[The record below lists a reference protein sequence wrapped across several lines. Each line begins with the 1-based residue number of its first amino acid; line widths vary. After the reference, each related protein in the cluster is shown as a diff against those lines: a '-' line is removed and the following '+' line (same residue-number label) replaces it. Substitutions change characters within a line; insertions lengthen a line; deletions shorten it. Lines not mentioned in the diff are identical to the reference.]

1 MTAQAPST
9 TPSTTATTLTFD
21 RDAENERRPEGSS
34 SSSPGSGDGFQI
46 KGLARHS
53 MVYLLGI
60 ILSKAVSFV
69 MLPVYTR
76 FLTPGDYGIM
86 ELIEMTLDVISI
98 IAGGGIATGIFRF
111 YHKADTEA
119 ERKAVVSTALQFLA
133 ATYVVVALG
142 VWFAA
147 PWLSSLVFRTAV
159 YAPLVRIAACTLVFQ
174 SLFIAPMAFIR
185 VSNRSPVFVAISLSK
200 LVLSLSFNIYF
211 VVHLRMGARGVLTS
225 NLIANAVIGTA
236 LVAMVLRNVGLSW
249 SAGTARSL
257 VRYGIPL
264 IWTQFATFIATFGD
278 RYFLQHV
285 SNVTSVGLYTL
296 AYQFGF
302 ILGTVGYMPMELVW
316 VPARFA
322 AAKRPDRDEILA
334 RAFIYINVWL
344 LSAAVGLTL
353 FIGDVLHVMTT
364 PAFYPAATYVPL
376 ILVAYVW
383 QGWATFLDL
392 GIHMR
397 ERTEYIT
404 LANWLS
410 AGTALVGYA
419 VLIPHLYAL
428 GAAIA
433 TAAAFFVRF
442 AATYWFAQ
450 RLWPVKYRWT
460 PVVRQVA
467 IGLVV
472 CLASLSMPAAA
483 NNLISI
489 GVHALLFVVYLVGLW
504 TLGVLSANERRQAI
518 QFLRR
523 TIDALRPRRAEAVI
537 SRSIS

>member
-1 MTAQAPST
+1 
-9 TPSTTATTLTFD
+9 
-21 RDAENERRPEGSS
+21 
-34 SSSPGSGDGFQI
+34 
-46 KGLARHS
+46 

-76 FLTPGDYGIM
+76 YLTPGDYGVM
-86 ELIEMTLDVISI
+86 ELIEMTLDVVSI

-111 YHKADTEA
+111 YHKAETEA
-119 ERKAVVSTALQFLA
+119 ERKAVVSTALQVLA
-133 ATYVVVALG
+133 ASYVVIAVG
-142 VWFAA
+142 VWFLA
-147 PWLSSLVFRTAV
+147 PPLSSLVFRTDE
-159 YAPLVRIAACTLVFQ
+159 YASLIRIAAGTLVFQ

-185 VSNRSPVFVAISLSK
+185 VSNRSQFFVAISLSK

-211 VVHLRMGARGVLTS
+211 VVHLQMGARGVLTS
-225 NLIANAVIGTA
+225 NLIANALIGTTLVA
-236 LVAMVLRNVGLSW
+236 LVLRKVGVSW
-249 SAGTARSL
+249 SGGTARSL
-257 VRYGIPL
+257 VRYGVPL
-264 IWTQFATFIATFGD
+264 IWTQFATFLATFGD

-285 SNVTSVGLYTL
+285 SDVTSVGLYTL

-302 ILGTVGYMPMELVW
+302 ILGTVGYTPMELVW

-322 AAKRPDRDEILA
+322 AAKRPDKDEILS
-334 RAFIYINVWL
+334 RAFVYINVWL

-364 PAFYPAATYVPL
+364 PAFYPAAKFVPI
-376 ILVAYVW
+376 ILAAYVL

-410 AGTALVGYA
+410 AGTALLGYA
-419 VLIPHLYAL
+419 LLIPRFFGL

-433 TAAAFFVRF
+433 TGAAFFVRF
-442 AATYWFAQ
+442 ATTYWFSQ

-460 PVVRQVA
+460 PVLRQIA
-467 IGLVV
+467 IGLAV
-472 CLASLSMPAAA
+472 CLPALMLPSPA
-483 NNLISI
+483 NSAISI
-489 GVHALLFVVYLVGLW
+489 ALHALLFGVYLLGVW
-504 TLGVLSANERRQAI
+504 RLGVLSVDERRQAI

-523 TIDALRPRRAEAVI
+523 IIDNVRPRRTEAAVPT
-537 SRSIS
+537 SVS